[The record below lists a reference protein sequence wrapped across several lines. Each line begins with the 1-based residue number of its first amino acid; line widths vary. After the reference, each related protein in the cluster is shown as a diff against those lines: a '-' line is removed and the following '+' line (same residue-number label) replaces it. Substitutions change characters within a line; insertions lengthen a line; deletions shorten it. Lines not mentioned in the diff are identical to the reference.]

1 MSPLHAAAHAP
12 GSFVDFDGKAA
23 CVLVAT
29 EEHVIMR
36 SAELIPALLAAAICA
51 GDQRYWR
58 EGTWRHYE
66 LTPHEAD
73 ELIMREGAHVMRAG
87 GRR

>member
-1 MSPLHAAAHAP
+1 MAPLFATHPP
-12 GSFVDFDGKAA
+12 GTFVEFDGKPA
-23 CVLVAT
+23 CVLVVN
-29 EEHVIMR
+29 ERHVIMR
-36 SAELIPALLAAAICA
+36 SAELIPALLAAAISA

-73 ELIMREGAHVMRAG
+73 ELILREGAHVMRAAG
-87 GRR
+87 ARR